1 MLNQVEFP
9 QAMLLLEC
17 LWSVLQRRFADGQYF
32 VGQDVGIYWRL
43 TDPPLRGAAAPDWCL
58 VLNVPPMLDGQP
70 RRSYV
75 MWQELQ
81 PPLIVIEF
89 LSEEDGGERDRTP
102 NEGKFWIYEQRIGP
116 AYYAIYEPRARQVEL
131 YELVRNHF
139 QPIAANERGHF
150 AVPELG
156 VELGIWQG
164 TYRNAR
170 LPWLRWFDAEG
181 RLLPTGEEQLAE
193 ERQRADQAAR
203 EAAEERQRAEQ
214 ERQRAE
220 QATREAEQEHQRTE
234 RLRERLRALGVNP
247 DEV

>member
-1 MLNQVEFP
+1 MLELP
-9 QAMLLLEC
+9 QAMLLVEC
-17 LWSVLQRRFADGQYF
+17 LWAVLQRLFPDGQYCI
-32 VGQDVGIYWRL
+32 GQDAGIYWRL
-43 TDPPLRGAAAPDWCL
+43 TDPPLRGAVAPDWFL
-58 VLNVPPMLDGQP
+58 VLNVPPTVGGQP

-75 MWQELQ
+75 MWQEGQ

-89 LSEEDGGERDRTP
+89 LSEDDGGERDRTP

-116 AYYAIYEPRARQVEL
+116 SYYAIYDPQAGQVEL
-131 YELVRNHF
+131 YQLVRNLF
-139 QPIAANERGHF
+139 EPVAANERGHF
-150 AVPELG
+150 AIRELG

-164 TYRNAR
+164 TYRNAT
-170 LPWLRWFDAEG
+170 LPWLRWYDADG
-181 RLLPTGEEQLAE
+181 RLLPTSDEQAAH

-214 ERQRAE
+214 
-220 QATREAEQEHQRTE
+220 ATRDAEQERQRTE